1 MDEEFFRLFFVK
13 FKFNNMKDKAVLKEF
28 FVYFVFGLFFFL
40 ELVYLNFVY
49 NRIVEEEVFLVVV
62 VWSMLVELVIYNN
75 FLILDYSGDFLLLKR
90 FFIVRFGIKFVRKV
104 E

>member
-1 MDEEFFRLFFVK
+1 
-13 FKFNNMKDKAVLKEF
+13 MKDKAVLKEF

-40 ELVYLNFVY
+40 ELVYLNLVY

-75 FLILDYSGDFLLLKR
+75 FLILDYSGDSLLLKR
-90 FFIVRFGIKFVRKV
+90 FFTVRFGIKFVRKV

>member
-1 MDEEFFRLFFVK
+1 
-13 FKFNNMKDKAVLKEF
+13 MKDKAVLKEF

-40 ELVYLNFVY
+40 ELVYLNLVY

-75 FLILDYSGDFLLLKR
+75 FLILDYSGDFLLLK
-90 FFIVRFGIKFVRKV
+90 
-104 E
+104 